1 MYVVELRQDD
11 MLEAILEIDLQLRIK
26 AAGVCAPRLR
36 MCYLTMLAL
45 ANQT

>member
-26 AAGVCAPRLR
+26 AAGWCVLLPVAV
-36 MCYLTMLAL
+36 
-45 ANQT
+45 Q